1 MRRYTQTIIRI
12 LLVILL
18 LDGLSG
24 GGNMAYALSGSG
36 TSSDPYRISSVE
48 DWNSCQA
55 FTNDNY
61 DNHFILTA
69 DSQMISTG
77 APYFAG
83 VFDGNGHTLTFNMG
97 PTTSSCAP
105 FNHVVKNG
113 TIKNLKVKGEIVVSG
128 KYAGGIIA
136 NVDSRDNGCVKI
148 QNCISSVTIR
158 STVSGDGTHGG
169 LVALS
174 FGKLEIKDCIF
185 DGQLLGR
192 NSTHCGGFVGYSADN
207 CTLENCLFNPK
218 DVNIGNSGS
227 ATFCRPGCSLS
238 NCYYTQSFGE
248 TIQGESAKKMS
259 DTDLGNAFGHVDGAD
274 KNWNLHCDTLYL
286 KPFQRYV
293 DVIGWESAKTPN
305 QPTLTGKR
313 ADNNSD
319 TNVTYTYTKFGE
331 TDGSPDA
338 PTTKGHYTV
347 KATVPLGTKVEN
359 SINNSWPAWES
370 TMNFCVYD
378 APKPI
383 ERNYDPK

>member
-55 FTNDNY
+55 FTNVNY
-61 DNHFILTA
+61 DRCFILTA
-69 DSQMISTG
+69 DLTVSQMISTG

-113 TIKNLKVKGEIVVSG
+113 TI
-128 KYAGGIIA
+128 
-136 NVDSRDNGCVKI
+136 
-148 QNCISSVTIR
+148 QNCISSV
-158 STVSGDGTHGG
+158 
-169 LVALS
+169 
-174 FGKLEIKDCIF
+174 
-185 DGQLLGR
+185 
-192 NSTHCGGFVGYSADN
+192 
-207 CTLENCLFNPK
+207 
-218 DVNIGNSGS
+218 
-227 ATFCRPGCSLS
+227 FCRPGCSLS

-259 DTDLGNAFGHVDGAD
+259 DTDLGNAFGHGDGAD

-286 KPFQRYV
+286 
-293 DVIGWESAKTPN
+293 N
-305 QPTLTGKR
+305 
-313 ADNNSD
+313 
-319 TNVTYTYTKFGE
+319 
-331 TDGSPDA
+331 
-338 PTTKGHYTV
+338 TV

>member
-61 DNHFILTA
+61 DKYFILTA
-69 DSQMISTG
+69 DLTVSQMISTG

-113 TIKNLKVKGEIVVSG
+113 TI
-128 KYAGGIIA
+128 
-136 NVDSRDNGCVKI
+136 
-148 QNCISSVTIR
+148 QNCISSV
-158 STVSGDGTHGG
+158 
-169 LVALS
+169 
-174 FGKLEIKDCIF
+174 
-185 DGQLLGR
+185 
-192 NSTHCGGFVGYSADN
+192 
-207 CTLENCLFNPK
+207 
-218 DVNIGNSGS
+218 
-227 ATFCRPGCSLS
+227 FCRPGCSLS

-259 DTDLGNAFGHVDGAD
+259 DTDLGNAFGHGDGAD

-286 KPFQRYV
+286 
-293 DVIGWESAKTPN
+293 N
-305 QPTLTGKR
+305 
-313 ADNNSD
+313 
-319 TNVTYTYTKFGE
+319 
-331 TDGSPDA
+331 
-338 PTTKGHYTV
+338 TV

>member
-1 MRRYTQTIIRI
+1 MRLNTHIIIRI
-12 LLVILL
+12 LTVILL
-18 LDGLSG
+18 LTGLSG

-36 TSSDPYRISSVE
+36 TPSDPYRISSVE

-61 DNHFILTA
+61 DKYFILTA
-69 DSQMISTG
+69 DLTVSQMLSTG

-83 VFDGNGHTLTFNMG
+83 VFDGNGHTLTFNMV

-113 TIKNLKVKGEIVVSG
+113 TI
-128 KYAGGIIA
+128 
-136 NVDSRDNGCVKI
+136 
-148 QNCISSVTIR
+148 QNCISSV
-158 STVSGDGTHGG
+158 
-169 LVALS
+169 
-174 FGKLEIKDCIF
+174 
-185 DGQLLGR
+185 
-192 NSTHCGGFVGYSADN
+192 
-207 CTLENCLFNPK
+207 
-218 DVNIGNSGS
+218 
-227 ATFCRPGCSLS
+227 FCRPGCSLS

-259 DTDLGNAFGHVDGAD
+259 DTDLGNAFGHGDGAD
-274 KNWNLHCDTLYL
+274 KNWKLHCDTLYL

-293 DVIGWESAKTPN
+293 DVIGWESGQTPN

-347 KATVPLGTKVEN
+347 KATVPSGTKVEN

>member
-61 DNHFILTA
+61 DKYFILTA
-69 DSQMISTG
+69 DLTVSQMISTG

-113 TIKNLKVKGEIVVSG
+113 TI
-128 KYAGGIIA
+128 
-136 NVDSRDNGCVKI
+136 
-148 QNCISSVTIR
+148 QNCISSV
-158 STVSGDGTHGG
+158 
-169 LVALS
+169 
-174 FGKLEIKDCIF
+174 
-185 DGQLLGR
+185 
-192 NSTHCGGFVGYSADN
+192 
-207 CTLENCLFNPK
+207 
-218 DVNIGNSGS
+218 
-227 ATFCRPGCSLS
+227 FCRPGCSLS

-259 DTDLGNAFGHVDGAD
+259 DTDLGNAFGHGDGAD

-286 KPFQRYV
+286 
-293 DVIGWESAKTPN
+293 N
-305 QPTLTGKR
+305 
-313 ADNNSD
+313 
-319 TNVTYTYTKFGE
+319 
-331 TDGSPDA
+331 
-338 PTTKGHYTV
+338 TV
-347 KATVPLGTKVEN
+347 KATVPSGTKVEN

>member
-55 FTNDNY
+55 FTNVNY
-61 DNHFILTA
+61 DRCFILTA
-69 DSQMISTG
+69 DLTVSQMISTG

-113 TIKNLKVKGEIVVSG
+113 TIP
-128 KYAGGIIA
+128 
-136 NVDSRDNGCVKI
+136 
-148 QNCISSVTIR
+148 NCISSV
-158 STVSGDGTHGG
+158 
-169 LVALS
+169 
-174 FGKLEIKDCIF
+174 
-185 DGQLLGR
+185 
-192 NSTHCGGFVGYSADN
+192 
-207 CTLENCLFNPK
+207 
-218 DVNIGNSGS
+218 
-227 ATFCRPGCSLS
+227 FCRPGCSLS

-259 DTDLGNAFGHVDGAD
+259 DTDLGNAFGHGDGAD

-286 KPFQRYV
+286 
-293 DVIGWESAKTPN
+293 N
-305 QPTLTGKR
+305 
-313 ADNNSD
+313 
-319 TNVTYTYTKFGE
+319 
-331 TDGSPDA
+331 
-338 PTTKGHYTV
+338 TV
-347 KATVPLGTKVEN
+347 KATVPSGTKVEK

>member
-24 GGNMAYALSGSG
+24 GGNMAYALSCSG
-36 TSSDPYRISSVE
+36 TPSDPYRISSVE

-61 DNHFILTA
+61 DKYFILTA
-69 DSQMISTG
+69 DLTVSQMISTET
-77 APYFAG
+77 PYFAG

-113 TIKNLKVKGEIVVSG
+113 TI
-128 KYAGGIIA
+128 
-136 NVDSRDNGCVKI
+136 
-148 QNCISSVTIR
+148 QNCISSV
-158 STVSGDGTHGG
+158 
-169 LVALS
+169 
-174 FGKLEIKDCIF
+174 
-185 DGQLLGR
+185 
-192 NSTHCGGFVGYSADN
+192 
-207 CTLENCLFNPK
+207 
-218 DVNIGNSGS
+218 
-227 ATFCRPGCSLS
+227 FCRPGCSLS

-259 DTDLGNAFGHVDGAD
+259 DTDLGNAFGHGDGAN
-274 KNWNLHCDTLYL
+274 KNWKLHCDTLYL
-286 KPFQRYV
+286 
-293 DVIGWESAKTPN
+293 N
-305 QPTLTGKR
+305 
-313 ADNNSD
+313 
-319 TNVTYTYTKFGE
+319 
-331 TDGSPDA
+331 
-338 PTTKGHYTV
+338 TV
-347 KATVPLGTKVEN
+347 KATVPSGTKVEN

>member
-55 FTNDNY
+55 FTNVNY
-61 DNHFILTA
+61 DRCFILTA
-69 DSQMISTG
+69 DLTVSQMISTG

-113 TIKNLKVKGEIVVSG
+113 TI
-128 KYAGGIIA
+128 
-136 NVDSRDNGCVKI
+136 
-148 QNCISSVTIR
+148 QNCISSV
-158 STVSGDGTHGG
+158 
-169 LVALS
+169 
-174 FGKLEIKDCIF
+174 
-185 DGQLLGR
+185 
-192 NSTHCGGFVGYSADN
+192 
-207 CTLENCLFNPK
+207 
-218 DVNIGNSGS
+218 
-227 ATFCRPGCSLS
+227 FCRPGCSLS
-238 NCYYTQSFGE
+238 NCYYTQFFGE

-259 DTDLGNAFGHVDGAD
+259 DTDLGNTFGHGDGAD
-274 KNWNLHCDTLYL
+274 KNWKLHCDTLYL
-286 KPFQRYV
+286 
-293 DVIGWESAKTPN
+293 N
-305 QPTLTGKR
+305 
-313 ADNNSD
+313 
-319 TNVTYTYTKFGE
+319 
-331 TDGSPDA
+331 
-338 PTTKGHYTV
+338 TV
-347 KATVPLGTKVEN
+347 KATVPSGTKVEK

>member
-36 TSSDPYRISSVE
+36 TPSDPYRISSVE

-61 DNHFILTA
+61 DKYFILTA
-69 DSQMISTG
+69 DLTVSQMISTG

-113 TIKNLKVKGEIVVSG
+113 TI
-128 KYAGGIIA
+128 
-136 NVDSRDNGCVKI
+136 
-148 QNCISSVTIR
+148 QNCISSV
-158 STVSGDGTHGG
+158 
-169 LVALS
+169 
-174 FGKLEIKDCIF
+174 
-185 DGQLLGR
+185 
-192 NSTHCGGFVGYSADN
+192 
-207 CTLENCLFNPK
+207 
-218 DVNIGNSGS
+218 
-227 ATFCRPGCSLS
+227 FCRPGCSLS

-259 DTDLGNAFGHVDGAD
+259 DTDLGNAFGHGDGAD

-286 KPFQRYV
+286 
-293 DVIGWESAKTPN
+293 N
-305 QPTLTGKR
+305 
-313 ADNNSD
+313 
-319 TNVTYTYTKFGE
+319 
-331 TDGSPDA
+331 
-338 PTTKGHYTV
+338 TV
-347 KATVPLGTKVEN
+347 KATVPSGTKVEN

>member
-61 DNHFILTA
+61 DKYFILTA
-69 DSQMISTG
+69 DLTVSQMISTG

-83 VFDGNGHTLTFNMG
+83 VFDGNGHTLTFNMS

-113 TIKNLKVKGEIVVSG
+113 TI
-128 KYAGGIIA
+128 
-136 NVDSRDNGCVKI
+136 
-148 QNCISSVTIR
+148 QNCISSV
-158 STVSGDGTHGG
+158 
-169 LVALS
+169 
-174 FGKLEIKDCIF
+174 
-185 DGQLLGR
+185 
-192 NSTHCGGFVGYSADN
+192 
-207 CTLENCLFNPK
+207 
-218 DVNIGNSGS
+218 
-227 ATFCRPGCSLS
+227 FCRPGCSLS
-238 NCYYTQSFGE
+238 NCYHTQSFGE

-259 DTDLGNAFGHVDGAD
+259 DTGLGNAFGHGDGAD

-286 KPFQRYV
+286 
-293 DVIGWESAKTPN
+293 N
-305 QPTLTGKR
+305 
-313 ADNNSD
+313 
-319 TNVTYTYTKFGE
+319 
-331 TDGSPDA
+331 
-338 PTTKGHYTV
+338 TV
-347 KATVPLGTKVEN
+347 KATVPSGTKVEN

>member
-61 DNHFILTA
+61 DKYFILTA
-69 DSQMISTG
+69 DLTVSQMISTG

-113 TIKNLKVKGEIVVSG
+113 TI
-128 KYAGGIIA
+128 
-136 NVDSRDNGCVKI
+136 
-148 QNCISSVTIR
+148 QNCISSV
-158 STVSGDGTHGG
+158 
-169 LVALS
+169 
-174 FGKLEIKDCIF
+174 
-185 DGQLLGR
+185 
-192 NSTHCGGFVGYSADN
+192 
-207 CTLENCLFNPK
+207 
-218 DVNIGNSGS
+218 
-227 ATFCRPGCSLS
+227 FCRPGCSLS

-259 DTDLGNAFGHVDGAD
+259 DTDLGNAFGHGDGAD

-286 KPFQRYV
+286 
-293 DVIGWESAKTPN
+293 N
-305 QPTLTGKR
+305 
-313 ADNNSD
+313 
-319 TNVTYTYTKFGE
+319 
-331 TDGSPDA
+331 
-338 PTTKGHYTV
+338 TV
-347 KATVPLGTKVEN
+347 KATVPSGTKVEN
-359 SINNSWPAWES
+359 SIDNSWPAWES

>member
-61 DNHFILTA
+61 DKYFILTA
-69 DSQMISTG
+69 DLTVSQMISTG

-113 TIKNLKVKGEIVVSG
+113 TI
-128 KYAGGIIA
+128 
-136 NVDSRDNGCVKI
+136 
-148 QNCISSVTIR
+148 QNCISSV
-158 STVSGDGTHGG
+158 
-169 LVALS
+169 
-174 FGKLEIKDCIF
+174 
-185 DGQLLGR
+185 
-192 NSTHCGGFVGYSADN
+192 
-207 CTLENCLFNPK
+207 
-218 DVNIGNSGS
+218 
-227 ATFCRPGCSLS
+227 FCRPGCSLS
-238 NCYYTQSFGE
+238 NCYHTQSFGE

-286 KPFQRYV
+286 
-293 DVIGWESAKTPN
+293 N
-305 QPTLTGKR
+305 
-313 ADNNSD
+313 
-319 TNVTYTYTKFGE
+319 
-331 TDGSPDA
+331 
-338 PTTKGHYTV
+338 TV
-347 KATVPLGTKVEN
+347 KATVPSGTKVEK

>member
-36 TSSDPYRISSVE
+36 TPSDPYRISSVE

-55 FTNDNY
+55 FTDDNY
-61 DNHFILTA
+61 DKYFILTA
-69 DSQMISTG
+69 DLTVSQMISTG
-77 APYFAG
+77 APYFAD

-113 TIKNLKVKGEIVVSG
+113 TI
-128 KYAGGIIA
+128 
-136 NVDSRDNGCVKI
+136 
-148 QNCISSVTIR
+148 QNCISSV
-158 STVSGDGTHGG
+158 
-169 LVALS
+169 
-174 FGKLEIKDCIF
+174 
-185 DGQLLGR
+185 
-192 NSTHCGGFVGYSADN
+192 
-207 CTLENCLFNPK
+207 
-218 DVNIGNSGS
+218 
-227 ATFCRPGCSLS
+227 FCRPRCSLS

-259 DTDLGNAFGHVDGAD
+259 DTGLGNAFGHGDGAD

-286 KPFQRYV
+286 
-293 DVIGWESAKTPN
+293 N
-305 QPTLTGKR
+305 
-313 ADNNSD
+313 
-319 TNVTYTYTKFGE
+319 
-331 TDGSPDA
+331 
-338 PTTKGHYTV
+338 TV
-347 KATVPLGTKVEN
+347 KATVPSGTKVEN

-383 ERNYDPK
+383 EWNYDPK

>member
-55 FTNDNY
+55 FTDDNY
-61 DNHFILTA
+61 DKYFILTA
-69 DSQMISTG
+69 DLTVSQMISTG

-113 TIKNLKVKGEIVVSG
+113 TI
-128 KYAGGIIA
+128 
-136 NVDSRDNGCVKI
+136 
-148 QNCISSVTIR
+148 QNCISSV
-158 STVSGDGTHGG
+158 
-169 LVALS
+169 
-174 FGKLEIKDCIF
+174 
-185 DGQLLGR
+185 
-192 NSTHCGGFVGYSADN
+192 
-207 CTLENCLFNPK
+207 
-218 DVNIGNSGS
+218 
-227 ATFCRPGCSLS
+227 FCRPGCSLS

-259 DTDLGNAFGHVDGAD
+259 DTDLGNAFGHGDGAD

-286 KPFQRYV
+286 
-293 DVIGWESAKTPN
+293 N
-305 QPTLTGKR
+305 
-313 ADNNSD
+313 
-319 TNVTYTYTKFGE
+319 
-331 TDGSPDA
+331 
-338 PTTKGHYTV
+338 TV

>member
-55 FTNDNY
+55 FTNVNY
-61 DNHFILTA
+61 DRCFILTA
-69 DSQMISTG
+69 DLTVSQMISTG

-113 TIKNLKVKGEIVVSG
+113 TI
-128 KYAGGIIA
+128 
-136 NVDSRDNGCVKI
+136 
-148 QNCISSVTIR
+148 QNCISSV
-158 STVSGDGTHGG
+158 
-169 LVALS
+169 
-174 FGKLEIKDCIF
+174 
-185 DGQLLGR
+185 
-192 NSTHCGGFVGYSADN
+192 
-207 CTLENCLFNPK
+207 
-218 DVNIGNSGS
+218 
-227 ATFCRPGCSLS
+227 FCRPGCSLS

-259 DTDLGNAFGHVDGAD
+259 DTDLGNAFGHGDGAD

-286 KPFQRYV
+286 
-293 DVIGWESAKTPN
+293 N
-305 QPTLTGKR
+305 
-313 ADNNSD
+313 
-319 TNVTYTYTKFGE
+319 
-331 TDGSPDA
+331 
-338 PTTKGHYTV
+338 TV
-347 KATVPLGTKVEN
+347 KATVPSGTKVEN

>member
-36 TSSDPYRISSVE
+36 TPSDPYRISSVE

-55 FTNDNY
+55 FTDDNY
-61 DNHFILTA
+61 DKYFILTA
-69 DSQMISTG
+69 DLTVSQMISTG

-113 TIKNLKVKGEIVVSG
+113 TI
-128 KYAGGIIA
+128 
-136 NVDSRDNGCVKI
+136 
-148 QNCISSVTIR
+148 QNCISSV
-158 STVSGDGTHGG
+158 
-169 LVALS
+169 
-174 FGKLEIKDCIF
+174 
-185 DGQLLGR
+185 
-192 NSTHCGGFVGYSADN
+192 
-207 CTLENCLFNPK
+207 
-218 DVNIGNSGS
+218 
-227 ATFCRPGCSLS
+227 FCRPGCSLS

-259 DTDLGNAFGHVDGAD
+259 DTDLGNAFGHGDGAD
-274 KNWNLHCDTLYL
+274 KNWKLHCDTLYL

-293 DVIGWESAKTPN
+293 DVIGWESGKTPN

-319 TNVTYTYTKFGE
+319 TNVTILTLSLEKLTAHQML
-331 TDGSPDA
+331 P
-338 PTTKGHYTV
+338 PPKGII
-347 KATVPLGTKVEN
+347 P
-359 SINNSWPAWES
+359 
-370 TMNFCVYD
+370 
-378 APKPI
+378 
-383 ERNYDPK
+383 

>member
-24 GGNMAYALSGSG
+24 GGNQAYALSGSG
-36 TSSDPYRISSVE
+36 TPSDPYRISSVE

-61 DNHFILTA
+61 DKYFILTA
-69 DSQMISTG
+69 DLTVSQMISTG

-113 TIKNLKVKGEIVVSG
+113 TI
-128 KYAGGIIA
+128 
-136 NVDSRDNGCVKI
+136 
-148 QNCISSVTIR
+148 QNCISSV
-158 STVSGDGTHGG
+158 
-169 LVALS
+169 
-174 FGKLEIKDCIF
+174 
-185 DGQLLGR
+185 
-192 NSTHCGGFVGYSADN
+192 
-207 CTLENCLFNPK
+207 
-218 DVNIGNSGS
+218 
-227 ATFCRPGCSLS
+227 FCRPGCSLS

-259 DTDLGNAFGHVDGAD
+259 DTDLGNAFGHGDGAD

-286 KPFQRYV
+286 
-293 DVIGWESAKTPN
+293 N
-305 QPTLTGKR
+305 
-313 ADNNSD
+313 
-319 TNVTYTYTKFGE
+319 
-331 TDGSPDA
+331 
-338 PTTKGHYTV
+338 TV
-347 KATVPLGTKVEN
+347 KATVPSGTKVEN

>member
-1 MRRYTQTIIRI
+1 MRRYIQTIIRI

-61 DNHFILTA
+61 DKYFILTA
-69 DSQMISTG
+69 DLTVSQMISTG

-113 TIKNLKVKGEIVVSG
+113 TI
-128 KYAGGIIA
+128 
-136 NVDSRDNGCVKI
+136 
-148 QNCISSVTIR
+148 QNCISSV
-158 STVSGDGTHGG
+158 
-169 LVALS
+169 
-174 FGKLEIKDCIF
+174 
-185 DGQLLGR
+185 
-192 NSTHCGGFVGYSADN
+192 
-207 CTLENCLFNPK
+207 
-218 DVNIGNSGS
+218 
-227 ATFCRPGCSLS
+227 FCRPGCSLS

-259 DTDLGNAFGHVDGAD
+259 DTDLGNAFGHGDGAD

-286 KPFQRYV
+286 
-293 DVIGWESAKTPN
+293 N
-305 QPTLTGKR
+305 
-313 ADNNSD
+313 
-319 TNVTYTYTKFGE
+319 
-331 TDGSPDA
+331 
-338 PTTKGHYTV
+338 TV
-347 KATVPLGTKVEN
+347 KATVPSGTKVEN

>member
-1 MRRYTQTIIRI
+1 MRHHTHIIIRI
-12 LLVILL
+12 LTVILL

-36 TSSDPYRISSVE
+36 TPSDPYRISSVE
-48 DWNSCQA
+48 DRNSCQA

-61 DNHFILTA
+61 DKYFILTA
-69 DSQMISTG
+69 DLTVSQMISTG

-113 TIKNLKVKGEIVVSG
+113 TI
-128 KYAGGIIA
+128 
-136 NVDSRDNGCVKI
+136 
-148 QNCISSVTIR
+148 QNCISSV
-158 STVSGDGTHGG
+158 
-169 LVALS
+169 
-174 FGKLEIKDCIF
+174 
-185 DGQLLGR
+185 
-192 NSTHCGGFVGYSADN
+192 
-207 CTLENCLFNPK
+207 
-218 DVNIGNSGS
+218 
-227 ATFCRPGCSLS
+227 FCRPGCSLS
-238 NCYYTQSFGE
+238 NCYHTQSFGE

-259 DTDLGNAFGHVDGAD
+259 DTDLGNAFGHGDGAD

-286 KPFQRYV
+286 
-293 DVIGWESAKTPN
+293 N
-305 QPTLTGKR
+305 
-313 ADNNSD
+313 
-319 TNVTYTYTKFGE
+319 
-331 TDGSPDA
+331 
-338 PTTKGHYTV
+338 TV
-347 KATVPLGTKVEN
+347 KATVPSGTKVEN

>member
-1 MRRYTQTIIRI
+1 
-12 LLVILL
+12 
-18 LDGLSG
+18 
-24 GGNMAYALSGSG
+24 MAYALSGSG
-36 TSSDPYRISSVE
+36 TPSDPYRISSVE

-61 DNHFILTA
+61 DKYFILTA
-69 DSQMISTG
+69 DLTVSQMISTG

-113 TIKNLKVKGEIVVSG
+113 TIKNLKVKGEIVVSE

-136 NVDSRDNGCVKI
+136 NVDARDNGCVKI
-148 QNCISSVTIR
+148 QNCISSV
-158 STVSGDGTHGG
+158 
-169 LVALS
+169 
-174 FGKLEIKDCIF
+174 
-185 DGQLLGR
+185 
-192 NSTHCGGFVGYSADN
+192 
-207 CTLENCLFNPK
+207 
-218 DVNIGNSGS
+218 
-227 ATFCRPGCSLS
+227 FCRPGCSLS

-248 TIQGESAKKMS
+248 TIQGESAKKIS
-259 DTDLGNAFGHVDGAD
+259 DTDLGNAFGHGDGAD

-293 DVIGWESAKTPN
+293 DVIGWESGKTPN

-331 TDGSPDA
+331 TDGSLDA

-347 KATVPLGTKVEN
+347 KATVPSGTKVEN

-383 ERNYDPK
+383 ERNYDPNKS

>member
-24 GGNMAYALSGSG
+24 GGNLAYALSGSG
-36 TSSDPYRISSVE
+36 TPSDPYRISSVE

-61 DNHFILTA
+61 DKYFILTA
-69 DSQMISTG
+69 DLTVSQMISTG

-113 TIKNLKVKGEIVVSG
+113 TI
-128 KYAGGIIA
+128 
-136 NVDSRDNGCVKI
+136 
-148 QNCISSVTIR
+148 QNCISSV
-158 STVSGDGTHGG
+158 
-169 LVALS
+169 
-174 FGKLEIKDCIF
+174 
-185 DGQLLGR
+185 
-192 NSTHCGGFVGYSADN
+192 
-207 CTLENCLFNPK
+207 
-218 DVNIGNSGS
+218 
-227 ATFCRPGCSLS
+227 FCRPGCSLS

-259 DTDLGNAFGHVDGAD
+259 DTDLGNAFGHGDGAD

-286 KPFQRYV
+286 
-293 DVIGWESAKTPN
+293 N
-305 QPTLTGKR
+305 
-313 ADNNSD
+313 
-319 TNVTYTYTKFGE
+319 
-331 TDGSPDA
+331 
-338 PTTKGHYTV
+338 TV
-347 KATVPLGTKVEN
+347 KATVPSGTKVEN

-378 APKPI
+378 APKTI

>member
-36 TSSDPYRISSVE
+36 TPSDPYRISSVE

-69 DSQMISTG
+69 DLTVSQMISTG

-113 TIKNLKVKGEIVVSG
+113 TI
-128 KYAGGIIA
+128 
-136 NVDSRDNGCVKI
+136 
-148 QNCISSVTIR
+148 QNCISSV
-158 STVSGDGTHGG
+158 
-169 LVALS
+169 
-174 FGKLEIKDCIF
+174 
-185 DGQLLGR
+185 
-192 NSTHCGGFVGYSADN
+192 
-207 CTLENCLFNPK
+207 
-218 DVNIGNSGS
+218 
-227 ATFCRPGCSLS
+227 FCRPGCSLS

-259 DTDLGNAFGHVDGAD
+259 DTDLGNAFGHGDGAD

-286 KPFQRYV
+286 
-293 DVIGWESAKTPN
+293 N
-305 QPTLTGKR
+305 
-313 ADNNSD
+313 
-319 TNVTYTYTKFGE
+319 
-331 TDGSPDA
+331 
-338 PTTKGHYTV
+338 TV
-347 KATVPLGTKVEN
+347 KATVPSGTKVEN

>member
-61 DNHFILTA
+61 DKYFILTA
-69 DSQMISTG
+69 DLTVSQMISTG

-113 TIKNLKVKGEIVVSG
+113 TI
-128 KYAGGIIA
+128 
-136 NVDSRDNGCVKI
+136 
-148 QNCISSVTIR
+148 QNCISSV
-158 STVSGDGTHGG
+158 
-169 LVALS
+169 
-174 FGKLEIKDCIF
+174 
-185 DGQLLGR
+185 
-192 NSTHCGGFVGYSADN
+192 
-207 CTLENCLFNPK
+207 
-218 DVNIGNSGS
+218 
-227 ATFCRPGCSLS
+227 FCRPGCSLS

-259 DTDLGNAFGHVDGAD
+259 DTDLGNAFGHGDGAD

-286 KPFQRYV
+286 
-293 DVIGWESAKTPN
+293 N
-305 QPTLTGKR
+305 
-313 ADNNSD
+313 
-319 TNVTYTYTKFGE
+319 
-331 TDGSPDA
+331 
-338 PTTKGHYTV
+338 TV
-347 KATVPLGTKVEN
+347 KATVPSGTKVEKSN
-359 SINNSWPAWES
+359 NNSWPAWES

>member
-24 GGNMAYALSGSG
+24 GGNIAYALSGSG

-55 FTNDNY
+55 FTNVNY
-61 DNHFILTA
+61 DRCFILTA
-69 DSQMISTG
+69 DLTVSQMISTG

-105 FNHVVKNG
+105 FNHVGKNG
-113 TIKNLKVKGEIVVSG
+113 T
-128 KYAGGIIA
+128 
-136 NVDSRDNGCVKI
+136 I
-148 QNCISSVTIR
+148 QNCISSV
-158 STVSGDGTHGG
+158 
-169 LVALS
+169 
-174 FGKLEIKDCIF
+174 
-185 DGQLLGR
+185 
-192 NSTHCGGFVGYSADN
+192 
-207 CTLENCLFNPK
+207 
-218 DVNIGNSGS
+218 
-227 ATFCRPGCSLS
+227 FCRPGCSLS

-286 KPFQRYV
+286 
-293 DVIGWESAKTPN
+293 N
-305 QPTLTGKR
+305 
-313 ADNNSD
+313 
-319 TNVTYTYTKFGE
+319 
-331 TDGSPDA
+331 
-338 PTTKGHYTV
+338 TV

>member
-69 DSQMISTG
+69 DLTVSQMISTG
-77 APYFAG
+77 DPYFAG

-113 TIKNLKVKGEIVVSG
+113 TI
-128 KYAGGIIA
+128 
-136 NVDSRDNGCVKI
+136 
-148 QNCISSVTIR
+148 QNCISSV
-158 STVSGDGTHGG
+158 
-169 LVALS
+169 
-174 FGKLEIKDCIF
+174 
-185 DGQLLGR
+185 
-192 NSTHCGGFVGYSADN
+192 
-207 CTLENCLFNPK
+207 
-218 DVNIGNSGS
+218 
-227 ATFCRPGCSLS
+227 FCRPGCSLS

-259 DTDLGNAFGHVDGAD
+259 DTGLGNAFGHVDGAD

-286 KPFQRYV
+286 
-293 DVIGWESAKTPN
+293 N
-305 QPTLTGKR
+305 
-313 ADNNSD
+313 
-319 TNVTYTYTKFGE
+319 
-331 TDGSPDA
+331 
-338 PTTKGHYTV
+338 TV
-347 KATVPLGTKVEN
+347 KATVPSGTKVEN

>member
-55 FTNDNY
+55 FTDDNY
-61 DNHFILTA
+61 DKYFILTA
-69 DSQMISTG
+69 DLTVSQMISTG

-113 TIKNLKVKGEIVVSG
+113 TI
-128 KYAGGIIA
+128 
-136 NVDSRDNGCVKI
+136 
-148 QNCISSVTIR
+148 QNCISSV
-158 STVSGDGTHGG
+158 
-169 LVALS
+169 
-174 FGKLEIKDCIF
+174 
-185 DGQLLGR
+185 
-192 NSTHCGGFVGYSADN
+192 
-207 CTLENCLFNPK
+207 
-218 DVNIGNSGS
+218 
-227 ATFCRPGCSLS
+227 FCRPGCSLS

-259 DTDLGNAFGHVDGAD
+259 DTDLGNVFGHGDGAD

-286 KPFQRYV
+286 
-293 DVIGWESAKTPN
+293 N
-305 QPTLTGKR
+305 
-313 ADNNSD
+313 
-319 TNVTYTYTKFGE
+319 
-331 TDGSPDA
+331 
-338 PTTKGHYTV
+338 TV
-347 KATVPLGTKVEN
+347 KATVPSGTKVEN

>member
-55 FTNDNY
+55 FTNVNY
-61 DNHFILTA
+61 DRCFILTA
-69 DSQMISTG
+69 DLTVSQMISTG

-105 FNHVVKNG
+105 FYQVVKNG
-113 TIKNLKVKGEIVVSG
+113 T
-128 KYAGGIIA
+128 
-136 NVDSRDNGCVKI
+136 I
-148 QNCISSVTIR
+148 QNCISSV
-158 STVSGDGTHGG
+158 
-169 LVALS
+169 
-174 FGKLEIKDCIF
+174 
-185 DGQLLGR
+185 
-192 NSTHCGGFVGYSADN
+192 
-207 CTLENCLFNPK
+207 
-218 DVNIGNSGS
+218 
-227 ATFCRPGCSLS
+227 FCRPGCSLS

-259 DTDLGNAFGHVDGAD
+259 DTDLGNAFGHGDGAD

-286 KPFQRYV
+286 
-293 DVIGWESAKTPN
+293 N
-305 QPTLTGKR
+305 
-313 ADNNSD
+313 
-319 TNVTYTYTKFGE
+319 
-331 TDGSPDA
+331 
-338 PTTKGHYTV
+338 TV
-347 KATVPLGTKVEN
+347 KATVPSGTKVEN

>member
-36 TSSDPYRISSVE
+36 TPSDPYRISSVE

-61 DNHFILTA
+61 DKYFILTA
-69 DSQMISTG
+69 DLTVSQMISTG

-113 TIKNLKVKGEIVVSG
+113 TI
-128 KYAGGIIA
+128 
-136 NVDSRDNGCVKI
+136 
-148 QNCISSVTIR
+148 QNCISSV
-158 STVSGDGTHGG
+158 
-169 LVALS
+169 
-174 FGKLEIKDCIF
+174 
-185 DGQLLGR
+185 
-192 NSTHCGGFVGYSADN
+192 
-207 CTLENCLFNPK
+207 
-218 DVNIGNSGS
+218 
-227 ATFCRPGCSLS
+227 FCRPGCSLS

-259 DTDLGNAFGHVDGAD
+259 DTDLGNAFGHGDGAD
-274 KNWNLHCDTLYL
+274 KNWKLHCDTLYL
-286 KPFQRYV
+286 
-293 DVIGWESAKTPN
+293 N
-305 QPTLTGKR
+305 
-313 ADNNSD
+313 
-319 TNVTYTYTKFGE
+319 
-331 TDGSPDA
+331 
-338 PTTKGHYTV
+338 TV
-347 KATVPLGTKVEN
+347 KATVPSGTKVEN

-383 ERNYDPK
+383 EWNYDPK